1 MIWLRVVEAS
11 LGVVVLVL
19 VMHDAFRVV
28 VMPRPLYGRSIS
40 KMGMR
45 WAWRGWRRLGLRRG
59 TVERREATLG
69 VFAQIALLLL
79 LAFWVVGL
87 VLGYALVLH
96 ALHHQLEPE
105 SQSFWSVFYFAG
117 DALLTVGI
125 GDIVPKGTGAR
136 IVMLATAASGP
147 AVIGLVLSL
156 LFSLYASF
164 QRREALITTLDASAG
179 APPSGVRLLQT
190 YVSLGMED
198 QLPSL
203 FRAWELW
210 TAEVLDSHLAYPL
223 LAFFRSTHD
232 NESWISALGAVLDA
246 ATLSIA
252 TGAASAGSAQLMY
265 DMGCHA
271 VEDLSNYFALHHD
284 HDAGV
289 DRAEFDDAL
298 RTLADEGYVVAHPT
312 AAWEEFERLRTQY
325 AGPLN
330 ALAQDLV
337 TPPALW
343 IGDRSTLHTDA
354 HP

>member
-1 MIWLRVVEAS
+1 
-11 LGVVVLVL
+11 
-19 VMHDAFRVV
+19 
-28 VMPRPLYGRSIS
+28 
-40 KMGMR
+40 
-45 WAWRGWRRLGLRRG
+45 
-59 TVERREATLG
+59 
-69 VFAQIALLLL
+69 
-79 LAFWVVGL
+79 
-87 VLGYALVLH
+87 VLH
-96 ALHHQLEPE
+96 ALRDQLSPAGM
-105 SQSFWSVFYFAG
+105 SFWSVFYFAG

-125 GDIVPKGTGAR
+125 GDIVPKGAAAR
-136 IVMLATAASGP
+136 MVMLFTAASGP

-190 YVSLGMED
+190 YVSLRMED
-198 QLPSL
+198 QLPAV

-210 TAEVLDSHLAYPL
+210 TAEVLDSHLSYPL

-265 DMGCHA
+265 DIGCHA
-271 VEDLSNYFALHHD
+271 VEDLSNYFGLQHE

-298 RTLADEGYVVAHPT
+298 NTLAGEGYVVAHPT
-312 AAWEEFERLRTQY
+312 DAWESFERLRAEY

-330 ALAQDLV
+330 ALAHSLV

-343 IGDRSTLHTDA
+343 IGDRSTLHPSRTA
-354 HP
+354 